1 MSLPIPKMTDGSEA
15 GLHGHETAA
24 LSVRQRLEETAL
36 VPSRPPELVGK
47 AFLGLCEHPECVCV
61 PGERWGRLWLFSPA
75 WLGPQMECVVEL
87 QPWRRA
93 ARQAALSCSISF
105 IKRIKEQPTVASSF
119 GTSSPTHSVIGAITY
134 VVCIYLKEER
144 RMDLIDVRL
153 SLESE
158 SKLLEFMNCISSIR
172 GFLKYSVFVL
182 FSLCG
187 LTRSHVLIVFVFLR
201 NVTWL
206 STMFPFH
213 PAGLVSFCGFFGQ
226 ENSVEEKKW
235 HCFGC
240 GSSFQPLLETTKRR
254 VFFLYDIT
262 DVAAQVANQVR
273 RLSGQVFFFYYY
285 FSFPPCVRVC
295 FALCCSDQRGRS
307 LFFCTF
313 KSRLDLGGK
322 KSRKNIESSNGTM

>member
-1 MSLPIPKMTDGSEA
+1 MNDFFLTRWREDGGMSLPITKMTDGSEA

-36 VPSRPPELVGK
+36 VPSPLPELVGK

-61 PGERWGRLWLFSPA
+61 PWERWGSLWLFSPV

-144 RMDLIDVRL
+144 RMDLIDVVL

-158 SKLLEFMNCISSIR
+158 SKLSEFMNCISSIR
-172 GFLKYSVFVL
+172 GFLKCFCPVY
-182 FSLCG
+182 LCG

-254 VFFLYDIT
+254 VFFFMTSQTWQLKLQIKSGDFLGRFFFIIIIFLSRLVCVCALHCA
-262 DVAAQVANQVR
+262 VAINE
-273 RLSGQVFFFYYY
+273 GGVFF
-285 FSFPPCVRVC
+285 S
-295 FALCCSDQRGRS
+295 ALSS
-307 LFFCTF
+307 P
-313 KSRLDLGGK
+313 DL
-322 KSRKNIESSNGTM
+322 T